1 MDKIKLKIEIIMYE
15 DENGRPKIQ
24 YDMEENDAT
33 MNNVALLVYKIK
45 QIEQELI
52 NRSWDKG
59 GEGYEVEY

>member
-1 MDKIKLKIEIIMYE
+1 MYE